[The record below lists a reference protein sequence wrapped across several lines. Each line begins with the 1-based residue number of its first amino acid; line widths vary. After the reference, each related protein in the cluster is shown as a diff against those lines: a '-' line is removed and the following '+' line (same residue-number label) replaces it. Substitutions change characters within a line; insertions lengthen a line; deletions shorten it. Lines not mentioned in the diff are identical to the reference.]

1 MKISYSW
8 LKDYLKTNLTPE
20 EISVILTSIGLEVD
34 SLEMEETIK
43 GGLEG
48 VVIGYVTECERHPD
62 ADKLSVTKVDV
73 GGPELLQIVCG
84 APNVAAGQKVPVAT
98 VGTVL
103 YAGDEPFK
111 IKKSKIRGV
120 ESLGMIC
127 AEDEL
132 GLGKSHAGIMVLDPE
147 TPVGTP
153 AREYFKIENE
163 YVFEIGLTPNRID
176 AASHYGIA
184 RDVAAYLKVNGI
196 PSSLEKPSVDTFSI
210 DNNSNPIAVEV
221 ENYEACPR
229 YAGIT
234 VSNITVAPSPEWLQK
249 KLRAIGIN
257 PKNNVVDITN
267 FILHELGQPLHAF
280 DASKIAGK
288 KIVVRTTPE
297 GTPFTTLDG
306 VERKL
311 TDSDLMICNATNPMC
326 IAGVFGGLD
335 SGVTEATTSIFIESA
350 YFNPVSVRK
359 TARRFGLNT
368 DSSFRFERGIDPNQ
382 TIYALKRAAM
392 LVKELAGGEISS
404 EIVDIYPSPIES
416 FSVEVSLDRMRKLI
430 GKDIE
435 TATIKSI
442 LNALDIAITKEDG
455 DMLLLS
461 VPPFRVDV
469 QREADIVEEVLRI
482 YGYNNIEMPLQVR
495 STLSFEPRPE
505 KERIVGTAAD
515 LLSSIGFNEIM
526 SNSLTKAAYY
536 QGLNSYPEEK
546 AVRIMNPLSN
556 DLSVMRQTLFF
567 NGMEAVGLN
576 TSFRNADLKLY
587 EFGNVYSFN
596 AEKAAGE
603 NHLRA
608 YSESYHLA
616 MLVSGNRSAEAW
628 NEKVTPTD
636 YFTLKASVEK
646 LLLRFGINL
655 YDLKVAENDLDFISD
670 GVTYL
675 LNGKKLVEMGV
686 VAKKFRNMFDVK
698 NEVYYAEIRFD
709 LLIGFVRSTK
719 TTYKEIAKYPEVRRD
734 LALLLDKKVTFA
746 QLRDTAFQAE
756 KKFLKKVG
764 LFDVY
769 EGKNLPE
776 GKKSYALSFVLQ
788 DENRTLTDQQIDR
801 MMDNLVK
808 AFERNFGASLR

>member
-1 MKISYSW
+1 MNISYSW
-8 LKDYLKTNLTPE
+8 LKDYLKTDLTPDQ
-20 EISVILTSIGLEVD
+20 ISEILTSIGLEVD
-34 SLEMEETIK
+34 SLEREEAIK

-103 YAGDEPFK
+103 YSGDQEFK

-132 GLGKSHAGIMVLDPE
+132 GLGASHAGIMVLDPS

-153 AREYFKIENE
+153 AKEYFKLEDE

-176 AASHYGIA
+176 AASHYGVA
-184 RDVAAYLKVNGI
+184 RDIAAYLKANGI
-196 PSSLEKPSVDTFSI
+196 ACSLEKPSVDTFKV
-210 DNNSNPIAVEV
+210 DNTNRTIPVEV
-221 ENYEACPR
+221 LNGDACPR
-229 YAGIT
+229 YSGIT
-234 VSNITVAPSPEWLQK
+234 VSNVKVAPSPEWLQK

-280 DASKIAGK
+280 DAAKIAGSK
-288 KIVVRTTPE
+288 VVVRTTTE

-311 TDSDLMICNATNPMC
+311 NENDLMICNANEPMC

-335 SGVTEATTSIFIESA
+335 SGVTEGTTDIFIESA

-359 TARRFGLNT
+359 TARRHGLNT
-368 DSSFRFERGIDPNQ
+368 DSSFRFERGIDPNL
-382 TIYALKRAAM
+382 TIYALKRAAL

-404 EIVDIYPSPIES
+404 DIIDIYPSSIEN
-416 FSVEVSLDRMRKLI
+416 FTVEVSLDRMRKLI
-430 GKDIE
+430 GKDID
-435 TATIKSI
+435 TATIKGI
-442 LNALDIAITKEDG
+442 LAALDIAIIKEEG
-455 DMLLLS
+455 DVLTLS
-461 VPPFRVDV
+461 VEPYRVDV
-469 QREADIVEEVLRI
+469 QREADVVEEVLRI

-505 KERIVGTAAD
+505 KERIVNTASD
-515 LLSSIGFNEIM
+515 LLSSNGFNEIM
-526 SNSLTKAAYY
+526 SNSLTKASYY
-536 QGLNSYPEEK
+536 QGLATYPEEK
-546 AVRIMNPLSN
+546 SVRIINPLSG

-567 NGMEAVGLN
+567 NGMESISLN
-576 TSFRNADLKLY
+576 TNFRNPDLKLY
-587 EFGNVYSFN
+587 ELGNVYSYN
-596 AEKAAGE
+596 AEKAGGE
-603 NHLRA
+603 NRLRP
-608 YSESYHLA
+608 YSESYQMALF
-616 MLVSGNRSAEAW
+616 VTGNKNSESW
-628 NEKVTPTD
+628 NSKVVPTD
-636 YFTLKASVEK
+636 YFTLRASVEQ
-646 LLLRFGINL
+646 LLSRFGINL
-655 YDLKVAENDLDFISD
+655 FDLKVEDCNVDFISD

-675 LNGKKLVEMGV
+675 LNGKKFIEMGV

-698 NEVYYAEIRFD
+698 NDVFFAEIRFD
-709 LLIGFVRSTK
+709 LLINFVRGFK
-719 TTYKEIAKYPEVRRD
+719 TTYKEIGKYPEVRRD

-746 QLRDTAFQAE
+746 QLRETAFQTE
-756 KKFLKKVG
+756 KKFLKRAG

-776 GKKSYALSFVLQ
+776 GKKSYALSFILQ
-788 DENRTLTDQQIDR
+788 DENKTLTDQQIDR
-801 MMDNLVK
+801 MMDNLIK
-808 AFERNFGASLR
+808 AFERSYGAQLR

>member
-1 MKISYSW
+1 MNISYSW
-8 LKDYLKTNLTPE
+8 LKDYLKTDLTPE
-20 EISVILTSIGLEVD
+20 QISEILTSIGLEVD
-34 SLEMEETIK
+34 SLEKEEAIK

-48 VVIGYVTECERHPD
+48 VVVGYVLECERHPD

-73 GGPELLQIVCG
+73 GAAEPLQIVCG

-103 YAGDEPFK
+103 YSGDEEFK

-132 GLGKSHAGIMVLDPE
+132 GLGASHDGIMVLDPQ

-153 AREYFKIENE
+153 AKEYFKLEDE

-176 AASHYGIA
+176 AASHYGVA
-184 RDVAAYLKVNGI
+184 RDIAAYLKANGVAC
-196 PSSLEKPSVDTFSI
+196 SLEKPSVDAFKVDSTSRVI
-210 DNNSNPIAVEV
+210 PVEV
-221 ENYEACPR
+221 QNAEACPR
-229 YAGIT
+229 YSGIT
-234 VSNITVAPSPEWLQK
+234 VSNVKVAPSPEWLQK

-280 DASKIAGK
+280 DAAKIGGAK
-288 KIVVRTTPE
+288 VVVRTTPE
-297 GTPFTTLDG
+297 ATPFTTLDG

-311 TDSDLMICNATNPMC
+311 NENDLMICNAAEPMC

-335 SGVTEATTSIFIESA
+335 SGVTEATTDIFIESA

-359 TARRFGLNT
+359 TARRHGLNT
-368 DSSFRFERGIDPNQ
+368 DSSFRFERGVDPNL
-382 TIYALKRAAM
+382 TIYALKRAAI

-404 EIVDIYPSPIES
+404 DIIDIYPNPIEN
-416 FSVEVSLDRMRKLI
+416 FTVEVSLNRMRKLI

-435 TATIKSI
+435 TETIKNI
-442 LNALDIAITKEDG
+442 LAALDIAIVKEEG
-455 DMLLLS
+455 DALLLS
-461 VPPFRVDV
+461 VEPYRVDV
-469 QREADIVEEVLRI
+469 QREADVVEEVLRI

-505 KERIVGTAAD
+505 KDRIVNTAAD
-515 LLSSIGFNEIM
+515 LLSSNGFNEIM
-526 SNSLTKAAYY
+526 SNSLTKAGYY
-536 QGLNSYPEEK
+536 QDLTAYPEEK
-546 AVRIMNPLSN
+546 AVRIINPLSG

-567 NGMEAVGLN
+567 NGMEAIGLN
-576 TSFRNADLKLY
+576 TSHRNADLKLY
-587 EFGNVYSFN
+587 EFGNVYSYN
-596 AEKAAGE
+596 AEKANGE

-608 YSESYHLA
+608 YTENYHVALFVTGNKNAES
-616 MLVSGNRSAEAW
+616 W
-628 NEKVTPTD
+628 NTKVEQSD
-636 YFTLKASVEK
+636 YFTLRASVEQ
-646 LLLRFGINL
+646 LLLRFGISL
-655 YDLKVAENDLDFISD
+655 FDLKTDECSLDFISD

-675 LNGKKLVEMGV
+675 LNGKKFVEMGV
-686 VAKKFRNMFDVK
+686 VAKKFRNQFDVK
-698 NEVYYAEIRFD
+698 NDVFFAEIRFD
-709 LLIGFVRSTK
+709 LLINFVRNNK
-719 TTYKEIAKYPEVRRD
+719 TTYKEISKFQEVRRD

-746 QLRDTAFQAE
+746 QLRETAFQTE

-776 GKKSYALSFVLQ
+776 GKKSYALSFILQ
-788 DENRTLTDQQIDR
+788 DETKTLTDQQIDR
-801 MMDNLVK
+801 MMDNLIK
-808 AFERNFGASLR
+808 AFDRNFGAQLR

>member
-1 MKISYSW
+1 MNISYSW
-8 LKDYLKTNLTPE
+8 LKDYLKTDLTPE
-20 EISVILTSIGLEVD
+20 QISEILTSIGLEVD
-34 SLEMEETIK
+34 SLEKEEAIK

-48 VVIGYVTECERHPD
+48 VVVGYVVECERHPD

-98 VGTVL
+98 VGTTL
-103 YAGDEPFK
+103 YSGDDEFK

-132 GLGKSHAGIMVLDPE
+132 GLGHSHDGIMVLDPE

-153 AREYFKIENE
+153 AKEYFKLEDE
-163 YVFEIGLTPNRID
+163 YVFEIGLTPNRVD

-184 RDVAAYLKVNGI
+184 RDVAAYLKVNNI
-196 PSSLEKPSVDTFSI
+196 PVSLEKPSVDAFKV
-210 DNNSNPIAVEV
+210 DNTANVIPVEV
-221 ENYEACPR
+221 KNPEACPR

-234 VSNITVAPSPEWLQK
+234 VSNVKVGPSPEWLQK

-280 DASKIAGK
+280 DAAKVAGG
-288 KIVVRTTPE
+288 KIVVRTAPE
-297 GTPFTTLDG
+297 GTLFTTLDG

-311 TDSDLMICNATNPMC
+311 NEADLMICNANEPMC

-335 SGVTEATTSIFIESA
+335 SGVTEDTTSIFIESA

-359 TARRFGLNT
+359 TARRHGLNT
-368 DSSFRFERGIDPNQ
+368 DSSFRFERGIDPHQ
-382 TIYALKRAAM
+382 TIYALKRAAL

-404 EIVDIYPSPIES
+404 EVIDIYPTPIDN
-416 FSVEVSLDRMRKLI
+416 FSVEVSLDKMRKLI

-435 TATIKSI
+435 TETIKNI
-442 LNALDIAITKEDG
+442 LGALDIAIVEDKG
-455 DMLLLS
+455 DELLLS
-461 VPPFRVDV
+461 VPAYRVDV
-469 QREADIVEEVLRI
+469 QREADVVEEVLRI

-505 KERIVGTAAD
+505 KDKIVNTASD
-515 LLSSIGFNEIM
+515 LLSSNGFNEIM

-536 QGLNSYPEEK
+536 QGLTAYPEEK
-546 AVRIMNPLSN
+546 SVRIINPLSG

-567 NGMEAVGLN
+567 NGMEAIGLN
-576 TSFRNADLKLY
+576 TSHRNADLKLY
-587 EFGNVYSFN
+587 EFGNVYAYN
-596 AEKAAGE
+596 AEKATE
-603 NHLRA
+603 DNHLRA
-608 YSESYHLA
+608 YNENYHVALFVTGNSNTES
-616 MLVSGNRSAEAW
+616 W
-628 NEKVTPTD
+628 NTKVTPSD
-636 YFTLKASVEK
+636 YFTLRASVEQ
-646 LLLRFGINL
+646 LLSRFGISL
-655 YDLKVAENDLDFISD
+655 FDLKVEECGLDFISD

-675 LNGKKLVEMGV
+675 LNGKKFIEMGA

-698 NEVYYAEIRFD
+698 NEVFFAEIRFD
-709 LLIGFVRSTK
+709 LLINFVRKSK
-719 TTYKEIAKYPEVRRD
+719 TTFKEISKFQEVRRD

-746 QLRDTAFQAE
+746 QLRETALQTE
-756 KKFLKKVG
+756 KKLLKKVG

-776 GKKSYALSFVLQ
+776 GKKSYALSFILQ
-788 DENRTLTDQQIDR
+788 DETKTLTDQQIDR
-801 MMDNLVK
+801 IMDNMVK
-808 AFERNFGASLR
+808 AFDRNFGAQLR